1 MQLHKAREEGK
12 RHRVVCNVHV
22 GCDQWSSIKTSLI
35 VRGMTLSPLLWNIIY
50 IGVSFRP
57 LPKRGI
63 VVGSAD
69 DITAVAVT
77 RYMQSARSAVGLNMS
92 KAKGAWNT
100 SKLELEPGP

>member
-1 MQLHKAREEGK
+1 MG
-12 RHRVVCNVHV
+12 HRVVCN
-22 GCDQWSSIKTSLI
+22 CDVRCDKWSSIKTLLI
-35 VRGMTLSPLLWNIIY
+35 IWGMTLSPLLWNIIY
-50 IGVSFRP
+50 TGVSFRP

-63 VVGSAD
+63 VVASAD

-77 RYMQSARSAVGLNMS
+77 RYMQSARSAVGSNMP